1 MLIDQYIPR
10 YNIRILNFDFILKNT
25 LTKFNEDIQ
34 LYGIDSNFKYRDV
47 QKLFINSLI
56 VTVCERVKLLR
67 NAETIAIY
75 VNSDT
80 LLLPHDERDVIFKII
95 HKTLKKLPF
104 QFIISEITVDYFLDR
119 LHNNDVE
126 TVVMLESQLYYSSNF
141 DVLKFSFKSLL
152 KFLKSY
158 ELVYLYNIYFKQI
171 GNKMLV
177 IK

>member
-10 YNIRILNFDFILKNT
+10 YNIRVLNFDYILKKT
-25 LTKFNEDIQ
+25 LSKFNTDIHI
-34 LYGIDSNFKYRDV
+34 YGIDSNFKNKDV

-56 VTVCERVKLLR
+56 VVICERIKLIKC
-67 NAETIAIY
+67 AEVVAIY
-75 VNSDT
+75 INRNT
-80 LLLPHDERDVIFKII
+80 LLLPSEESEVIFNLI

-104 QFIISEITVDYFLDR
+104 QFIISEVTVDYFLDR

-152 KFLKSY
+152 KFLKTY

>member
-10 YNIRILNFDFILKNT
+10 YNIRILNFDFILKNAFA
-25 LTKFNEDIQ
+25 KFNEDIHV
-34 LYGIDSNFKYRDV
+34 YGINSNFKHKDV

-56 VTVCERVKLLR
+56 VTICERVKLLR
-67 NAETIAIY
+67 NSETVAIY

-80 LLLPHDERDVIFKII
+80 IMIPREERDVIFNII

-126 TVVMLESQLYYSSNF
+126 TVVMLESQLYYSNNF

-152 KFLKSY
+152 NYLKSY
-158 ELVYLYNIYFKQI
+158 ELVYLYNTYFKQI
-171 GNKMLV
+171 SNKMLV

>member
-10 YNIRILNFDFILKNT
+10 YNIRILNFDFILKNAFA
-25 LTKFNEDIQ
+25 KFNDDIHV
-34 LYGIDSNFKYRDV
+34 YNINSNFKHKDV

-56 VTVCERVKLLR
+56 VTICERVKLLR
-67 NAETIAIY
+67 NSETVAIY

-80 LLLPHDERDVIFKII
+80 IMLPREEKDVIFNII

-126 TVVMLESQLYYSSNF
+126 TVVMLESQLYYSNNF

-152 KFLKSY
+152 NYLKSY
-158 ELVYLYNIYFKQI
+158 ELVYLYNTYFKQI
-171 GNKMLV
+171 SNKMLV